1 MNKIQVLLASGLS
14 LFALA
19 SCSQQ
24 EPVLNEP
31 NVNLA
36 ELDPNVV
43 TLQEAV
49 DMASEHYSGFFGT
62 TRSGKPISLKGFEIL
77 RRAQTRTDETPD
89 SYGYYILN
97 FENDGGFAIV
107 SADRRNE
114 GVYAISDEGSLHLSD
129 TLQNGGL
136 NWYLNTYLRI
146 TPINPPVPN
155 DPFPDTTKHEIVQPT
170 IEYVNY
176 CTPRLTGVL
185 TRFSEWKPY
194 NKYCFTSSGK
204 QARTGDAPV
213 AFGTIMGYYKW
224 PQSYSASAPEATFDW
239 EAMRAS
245 ANDDGWARLFEILGR
260 PENFDVSY
268 GENSTICFDP
278 LSPLSDIRKNMG
290 YTMTSGEFN
299 LDVLIDEMKAFR
311 PCILRG
317 VDSNKNKHCWIVDAG
332 QRRITTTTPLMGDPT
347 TKTELFFHCVWGW
360 GGNSNGYYK
369 MNNLYQSYDKN
380 GIPINDHAII
390 GDPKPRDE
398 DCYGN
403 APDYDLLTIIYGITP
418 QK

>member
-136 NWYLNTYLRI
+136 NWYLNTCLRI
-146 TPINPPVPN
+146 TPITPPIP
-155 DPFPDTTKHEIVQPT
+155 PEPPYRDTTLHPIVQPKV
-170 IEYVNY
+170 EYVNY
-176 CTPRLTGVL
+176 CTPRLTGFL
-185 TRFSEWKPY
+185 SKFEQGEPY
-194 NKYCFTSSGK
+194 NKYCFTESGK
-204 QARTGDAPV
+204 QAMIGEFAL
-213 AFGTIMGYYKW
+213 AMGTMMGYYKT
-224 PQSYSASAPEATFDW
+224 PKSYTVSAPTVTFNWDQ
-239 EAMRAS
+239 MY
-245 ANDDGWARLFEILGR
+245 NDPNNDGWARLFEIMGR
-260 PENFDVSY
+260 PENTDALY
-268 GENSTICFDP
+268 GEEKTVCN
-278 LSPLSDIRKNMG
+278 
-290 YTMTSGEFN
+290 EF
-299 LDVLIDEMKAFR
+299 LIDFPQTFQDNMQLKSYTYTNQPSADLLRNEMKAFR
-311 PCILRG
+311 PCVMVGRSS
-317 VDSNKNKHCWIVDAG
+317 SNTKTYFIIDGG
-332 QRRITTTTPLMGDPT
+332 QYRIITSTPLMGDPT
-347 TKTELFFHCVWGW
+347 TKTETYFHCIWGR
-360 GGNSNGYYK
+360 GGTANGYYK
-369 MNNLYQSYDKN
+369 LGEVSVGAQTDDGLIGPPDPHDDGTDGYVSKTLFG
-380 GIPINDHAII
+380 GIYYNFIPE
-390 GDPKPRDE
+390 K
-398 DCYGN
+398 
-403 APDYDLLTIIYGITP
+403 
-418 QK
+418 